1 MQPNHIEKQLL
12 ELERQYW
19 QAMQDRNV
27 EAAVKLTEFP
37 CIVAGASGTMRVERP
52 AFEKMMHDSKHRIR
66 KVELDPDAEVRMLT
80 DDVGIVAYKMTEEVT
95 VGGEKVKVE
104 STDASTWVRRGDKWL
119 CALHTE
125 SIIGDAYGRDRRKGK
140 S

>member
-1 MQPNHIEKQLL
+1 MKNNPVEKELL
-12 ELERQYW
+12 ELERQFW

-52 AFEKMMHDSKHRIR
+52 AFEQMMLDSTSSIQN
-66 KVELDPDAEVRMLT
+66 VQLDPHAEVRMLT
-80 DDVGIVAYKMTEEVT
+80 DDVGIVAYKVREQVT
-95 VGGEKVKVE
+95 VGGKQVTVE
-104 STDASTWVRRGDKWL
+104 AADASTWVRRNGTWR

-125 SIIGDAYGRDRRKGK
+125 SLRGDPWGRDKHPA
-140 S
+140 

>member
-1 MQPNHIEKQLL
+1 MKANQVEKELF

-27 EAAVKLTEFP
+27 EEAVKLTEFP

-52 AFEKMMHDSKHRIR
+52 AFEQMMLDASYRIHS
-66 KVELDPDAEVRMLT
+66 VDLDPKVEVRMLT
-80 DDVGIVAYKMTEEVT
+80 DDVAVLAYKLTEEVS
-95 VGGEKVKVE
+95 VGGKRLTIEAA
-104 STDASTWVRRGDKWL
+104 DASTWVRRNGTWR

-125 SIIGDAYGRDRRKGK
+125 SLRGDPWGRDRHPA
-140 S
+140 